1 MGALLW
7 GEPRHVPDA
16 QGTRLVLRCQG
27 RSLTCLLSS
36 ARANPMLNLPM
47 DLSHDLGFHE
57 DTSSLA
63 R

>member
-1 MGALLW
+1 MGTLLW
-7 GEPRHVPDA
+7 GEPQNIPA
-16 QGTRLVLRCQG
+16 TQGTRPVLRCQG